1 MVRCCTI
8 TLAEPPGVGQKDGPS
23 GEKGDGTAMGVAQP
37 VNFEALEVQARTL
50 LAVFIAAGYEA
61 VAPEIIQPAGVFL
74 DVVGETLRGRTYVF
88 TDLNGEELCLR
99 PDLTVPTCRLYL
111 QRHPE
116 ADREAFYSYNGPAF
130 RFQPASADASH
141 PREFR
146 QAGIEAFGDKDAGEA
161 DARTL
166 VLMLRALQQAGLPGW
181 KLRIGDVGLFDALLG
196 VAEMPDRWRR
206 RLRHQFWRP
215 EAFRAELKRLS
226 TEPARSMAGV
236 PGDLIDALDPDD
248 PGGAEAL
255 VAEHLDKAGIELIG
269 VRSAAEIA
277 EGLLAI
283 AADAKAP
290 PLKLE
295 AAALIDAYVRTRAP
309 AAKTAGELRRLVGK
323 ASDGLAAAIDAYER
337 RCALLAESGIDMS
350 AVDFSAEFGRSV
362 GYYTGFVFEVLVEAL
377 GPSSP
382 VAGGGRYD
390 GLLKAV
396 GAPRSVPAVGGAVH
410 TERLLTVVRGGRR

>member
-1 MVRCCTI
+1 
-8 TLAEPPGVGQKDGPS
+8 
-23 GEKGDGTAMGVAQP
+23 MGVAQP
-37 VNFEALEVQARTL
+37 VNFEALEAQARTL

-61 VAPEIIQPAGVFL
+61 VAPDIIQPAGVFL
-74 DVVGETLRGRTYVF
+74 DVVGEALRGRTYVF

-111 QRHPE
+111 QRHPA

-130 RFQPASADASH
+130 RFQPAGAGASH

-146 QAGIEAFGDKDAGEA
+146 QSGIEAFGDKDAGEA

-166 VLMLRALQQAGLPGW
+166 VLILRALQQAGLGNW

-196 VAEMPDRWRR
+196 MAEMPDRWRR

-215 EAFRAELKRLS
+215 EVFRAELKRLS
-226 TEPARSMAGV
+226 TEPARSTAAL
-236 PGDLIDALDPDD
+236 PAALIEALDPDD
-248 PGGAEAL
+248 VAGAEVL
-255 VAEHLDKAGIELIG
+255 VSEHLEKAGIELIG

-290 PLKLE
+290 PLKPE
-295 AAALIDAYVRTRAP
+295 AAALIDAYVATRTP
-309 AAKTAGELRRLVGK
+309 ALDAAGVVRKLAGKT
-323 ASDGLAAAIDAYER
+323 SDGLGQAIDAYER
-337 RCALLAESGIDMS
+337 RCKLLVESGVDMS
-350 AVDFSAEFGRSV
+350 KVDFSAEFGRNV
-362 GYYTGFVFEVLVEAL
+362 GYYTGFVFEVLVDAL

-396 GAPRSVPAVGGAVH
+396 GAPHDVPAVGGAVH
-410 TERLLTVVRGGRR
+410 TERLLTVVRGGKK

>member
-1 MVRCCTI
+1 V
-8 TLAEPPGVGQKDGPS
+8 
-23 GEKGDGTAMGVAQP
+23 KGYGTAMGVAQP
-37 VNFEALEVQARTL
+37 LNFEALEAQARTL
-50 LAVFIAAGYEA
+50 LSVFIAAGHEA

-74 DVVGETLRGRTYVF
+74 DVVGEALRGRTYVF

-111 QRHPE
+111 QRHPA

-130 RFQPASADASH
+130 RFQPAGADASH

-146 QAGIEAFGDKDAGEA
+146 QSGIEAFGDKDAGEA

-166 VLMLRALQQAGLPGW
+166 VLILRALQQAGLSGW
-181 KLRIGDVGLFDALLG
+181 KLRIGDVALFDALLG
-196 VAEMPDRWRR
+196 VADMPDRWRR

-226 TEPARSMAGV
+226 TEPARSPSGV
-236 PGDLIDALDPDD
+236 PKALIDALDPND
-248 PGGAEAL
+248 PAAAEAI
-255 VAEHLDKAGIELIG
+255 VAEHLESSGTELIG
-269 VRSAAEIA
+269 ARSAAEIA

-290 PLKLE
+290 PLKPE
-295 AAALIDAYVRTRAP
+295 AAALIDAYIRTRAP
-309 AAKTAGELRRLVGK
+309 AAEATSVLRRLAGK
-323 ASDGLAAAIDAYER
+323 LSDGLETALNSYER
-337 RCALLAESGIDMS
+337 RCKLLADSGVDMGGI
-350 AVDFSAEFGRSV
+350 DFSAEFGRSV

-377 GPSSP
+377 GPASP

-396 GAPRSVPAVGGAVH
+396 GAPRDVPAVGGAVH

>member
-1 MVRCCTI
+1 
-8 TLAEPPGVGQKDGPS
+8 
-23 GEKGDGTAMGVAQP
+23 MGVAQP
-37 VNFEALEVQARTL
+37 VNFEALEAQARTL

-61 VAPEIIQPAGVFL
+61 VAPDIIQPAGVFL
-74 DVVGETLRGRTYVF
+74 DVVGEALRGRTYVF

-111 QRHPE
+111 QRHPA

-130 RFQPASADASH
+130 RFQPAGAGASH

-146 QAGIEAFGDKDAGEA
+146 QSGIEAFGDKDAGEA

-166 VLMLRALQQAGLPGW
+166 VLILRALQQAGLGNW

-196 VAEMPDRWRR
+196 MAEMPDRWRR

-226 TEPARSMAGV
+226 TEPARSTAAL
-236 PGDLIDALDPDD
+236 PAALIEALDPDD
-248 PGGAEAL
+248 VAGAEVL
-255 VAEHLDKAGIELIG
+255 VSEHLEKAGIELIG

-290 PLKLE
+290 PLKPE
-295 AAALIDAYVRTRAP
+295 AAALIDAYVATRTP
-309 AAKTAGELRRLVGK
+309 ALDAAGVVRKLAGKT
-323 ASDGLAAAIDAYER
+323 SDGLGQAIDAYER
-337 RCALLAESGIDMS
+337 RCKLLVESGVDMS
-350 AVDFSAEFGRSV
+350 KVDFSAEFGRNV
-362 GYYTGFVFEVLVEAL
+362 GYYTGFVFEALVDAL

-396 GAPRSVPAVGGAVH
+396 GAPHDVPAVGGAVH
-410 TERLLTVVRGGRR
+410 TERLLTVVRGGKK

>member
-1 MVRCCTI
+1 MV
-8 TLAEPPGVGQKDGPS
+8 
-23 GEKGDGTAMGVAQP
+23 MGAASP
-37 VNFEALEVQARTL
+37 ANFEALEAQARTL

-61 VAPEIIQPAGVFL
+61 VAPDIIQPAGVFL
-74 DVVGETLRGRTYVF
+74 DVVGEALRGRTYVF
-88 TDLNGEELCLR
+88 SDLDGKELCLR

-111 QRHPE
+111 QRHRE
-116 ADREAFYSYNGPAF
+116 ADREAYYSYNGPAF

-166 VLMLRALQQAGLPGW
+166 VLVLRALQQAGLPGW
-181 KLRIGDVGLFDALLG
+181 KLRIGDVALFDALLRS
-196 VAEMPDRWRR
+196 ADIPERWRR
-206 RLRHQFWRP
+206 RLRHQFLRP

-226 TEPARSMAGV
+226 TNPARSAAAF
-236 PGDLIDALDPDD
+236 PRALIEALDPNDAAK
-248 PGGAEAL
+248 AESL
-255 VAEHLDKAGIELIG
+255 VAEHLEQGGIELIG

-290 PLKLE
+290 PLKPE
-295 AAALIDAYVRTRAP
+295 AAALIEAYVKTKAAAP
-309 AAKTAGELRRLVGK
+309 QATSVLRKLVGK
-323 ASDGLAAAIDAYER
+323 PSPAFAEALDAYER
-337 RCALLAESGIDMS
+337 RCMLLSESGIDMG
-350 AVDFSAEFGRSV
+350 AVEFSAEFGRSV
-362 GYYTGFVFEVLVEAL
+362 GYYTGFVFEALVDAL

-382 VAGGGRYD
+382 VGGGGRYD

-396 GAPRSVPAVGGAVH
+396 GAPHNVPAVGGAVH
-410 TERLLTVVRGGRR
+410 TERLLAVVRGGKR